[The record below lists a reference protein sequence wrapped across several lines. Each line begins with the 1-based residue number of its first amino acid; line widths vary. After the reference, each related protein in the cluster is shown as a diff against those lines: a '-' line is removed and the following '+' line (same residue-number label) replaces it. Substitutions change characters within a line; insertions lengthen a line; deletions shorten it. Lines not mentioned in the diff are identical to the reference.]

1 MKTLIFLTLLLAI
14 PAIQASA
21 KKVSRDDLLDR
32 IEYACNVRVK
42 EDQKNHRDVCACV
55 TRNFDA
61 KLNFED
67 LELLARSHE
76 EQKAAEEELQ
86 KETHNDLILF
96 DYEVT
101 ESCLENPK
109 WDHGK

>member
-1 MKTLIFLTLLLAI
+1 MKTLIFLSLLLAV
-14 PAIQASA
+14 PASA
-21 KKVSRDDLLDR
+21 ARINRDDLLDR

-61 KLNFED
+61 KLNTED

-76 EQKAAEEELQ
+76 EEKAAEEELQ
-86 KETHNDLILF
+86 KEKHNDLILF

-101 ESCLENPK
+101 EACLENPK

>member
-1 MKTLIFLTLLLAI
+1 MKTLIFLSLLLTL
-14 PAIQASA
+14 PASA
-21 KKVSRDDLLDR
+21 AKISRDDLLDR

-55 TRNFDA
+55 SRNLDS
-61 KLNFED
+61 KLNTQD

-76 EQKAAEEELQ
+76 EEKAAEEEMQ
-86 KETHNDLILF
+86 KEEHNDLILF

-109 WDHGK
+109 WNHGK